1 MEHLW
6 KADLHLHTSCSR
18 DAFNSPEKIIT
29 YAKKRGLDVIAIT
42 DHNTMECVDKMV
54 EYGRNNGI
62 VVIPGIEVK
71 TRQGELIAY
80 YPENPIEKGLSL
92 EETIL
97 AIREAKGIIAVPH
110 PLDRLRRSAVK
121 MKNLEKIIH
130 LIDIIEVW
138 NARTTFIADNVLALK
153 IAGEYKKG
161 MSAGSDAH
169 FPYEI
174 GRCYVLI
181 RPFNNKNGF
190 FNSLKNARVVPGQ
203 SPLWVHIPSTVAKR
217 VDFVKKGGFYGRGA
231 QKD

>member
-1 MEHLW
+1 
-6 KADLHLHTSCSR
+6 
-18 DAFNSPEKIIT
+18 
-29 YAKKRGLDVIAIT
+29 
-42 DHNTMECVDKMV
+42 MECVDTMM
-54 EYGRNNGI
+54 EYGRKNGI
-62 VVIPGIEVK
+62 VVIPGVEVK

-121 MKNLEKIIH
+121 MENLMRIIH

-138 NARTTFIADNVLALK
+138 NARTTFVSDNALALK
-153 IAGEYKKG
+153 IAMEQKKG

-174 GRCYVLI
+174 GRSYVLI
-181 RPFNNKNGF
+181 RPFHNKNGF
-190 FNSLKNARVVPGQ
+190 LNSLRNGRVVPGQ
-203 SPLWVHIPSTVAKR
+203 SPLWVHIPSAVAKR
-217 VDFVKKGGFYGRGA
+217 VEFLKKGGLYGR
-231 QKD
+231 